1 MKYQLLLAVMLL
13 LSGCSAPPKEE
24 VKKKETSSVSFVAVG
39 DNLYHQCMLDEAKT
53 SSGYDF
59 TGYYKNIKKYIQADY
74 CFVNQE
80 TILGGGAPS
89 GYPLFSAP
97 DSVAGDLQKV
107 GFNVVN
113 GATNH
118 AYDQGASGIL
128 HSIQVFNKYPR
139 MTYLGLYKNEEEKQ
153 NIKIVEKNGIKIA
166 FVSFNQYVNGV
177 TYQKKLPYMINFH
190 ESTMMENMKKA
201 RESADIVIASCHW
214 GVEYDQSPNA
224 FQKNM
229 AQKLAD
235 AGADVIIGTHPHT
248 LQDVEYIQRADGK
261 RTLVAYSLGNFVSGM
276 LEESC
281 QLEGML
287 SFDIEKKKIK
297 NVVFTPLVNYYTLT
311 GKRERHDFSVYR
323 LKDYTNKLM
332 EKHGFPNLTIPYM
345 KEEVKQKVKNI
356 KIDM

>member
-1 MKYQLLLAVMLL
+1 MKYQLLLVVMLL
-13 LSGCSAPPKEE
+13 LSGCSAPPKE

-74 CFVNQE
+74 SFVNQE

-89 GYPLFSAP
+89 GYPLFNAP
-97 DSVAGDLQKV
+97 DSVAGDLQKI

-177 TYQKKLPYMINFH
+177 TYQKNLP
-190 ESTMMENMKKA
+190 
-201 RESADIVIASCHW
+201 
-214 GVEYDQSPNA
+214 
-224 FQKNM
+224 
-229 AQKLAD
+229 
-235 AGADVIIGTHPHT
+235 
-248 LQDVEYIQRADGK
+248 
-261 RTLVAYSLGNFVSGM
+261 
-276 LEESC
+276 
-281 QLEGML
+281 
-287 SFDIEKKKIK
+287 
-297 NVVFTPLVNYYTLT
+297 
-311 GKRERHDFSVYR
+311 
-323 LKDYTNKLM
+323 
-332 EKHGFPNLTIPYM
+332 
-345 KEEVKQKVKNI
+345 
-356 KIDM
+356 

>member
-1 MKYQLLLAVMLL
+1 MKYKFLLAIMLL
-13 LSGCSAPPKEE
+13 FSGCSTPPKEE
-24 VKKKETSSVSFVAVG
+24 VKKETPSVSFVAVG
-39 DNLYHQCMLDEAKT
+39 DNLYHQCMLDEAQT

-59 TGYYKNIKKYIQADY
+59 SNYYKNIKKYIQADY

-80 TILGGGAPS
+80 TILGGGEPS

-97 DSVAGDLQKV
+97 DSVADDLEKV
-107 GFNVVN
+107 GFNIVN

-128 HSIQVFNKYPR
+128 HSIQVFNKHPQ
-139 MTYLGLYKNEEEKQ
+139 MTYLGLYENEEEKQ

-166 FVSFNQYVNGV
+166 FLSFNQYVNGV
-177 TYQKKLPYMINFH
+177 TYQKQLPYMINFQ

-201 RESADIVIASCHW
+201 RENADIVIVSCHW
-214 GVEYDQSPNA
+214 GIEYDYHPNT

-229 AQKLAD
+229 AKQLSD
-235 AGADVIIGTHPHT
+235 AGADVIIGTHTHT

-297 NVVFTPLVNYYTLT
+297 NVVFTPLVNYYTLK
-311 GKRERHDFSVYR
+311 GKKERHDFSVYR
-323 LKDYTNKLM
+323 LKDYTNKLV
-332 EKHGFPNLTIPYM
+332 EKHGFPNLTIPHM
-345 KEEVKQKVKNI
+345 KEEAKQKVKNI

>member
-1 MKYQLLLAVMLL
+1 MLL
-13 LSGCSAPPKEE
+13 FSGCSTPPKEE
-24 VKKKETSSVSFVAVG
+24 VKKETPSVSFVAVG

-59 TGYYKNIKKYIQADY
+59 SNYYKNIKKYIQADY

-80 TILGGGAPS
+80 TILGGGKP
-89 GYPLFSAP
+89 
-97 DSVAGDLQKV
+97 
-107 GFNVVN
+107 
-113 GATNH
+113 
-118 AYDQGASGIL
+118 SGIL
-128 HSIQVFNKYPR
+128 HSIQVFNKHPQ
-139 MTYLGLYKNEEEKQ
+139 MTYLGLYENEEEKQ

-166 FVSFNQYVNGV
+166 FLSFNQYVNGV
-177 TYQKKLPYMINFH
+177 TYQKQLPYMINFQ

-201 RESADIVIASCHW
+201 RENADIVIVSCHW
-214 GVEYDQSPNA
+214 GIEYDYHPNT

-229 AQKLAD
+229 AKQLSD
-235 AGADVIIGTHPHT
+235 AGADVIIGTHTHT

-297 NVVFTPLVNYYTLT
+297 NVVFTPLVNYYTLK
-311 GKRERHDFSVYR
+311 GKKERHDFSVYR
-323 LKDYTNKLM
+323 LKDYTNKLV
-332 EKHGFPNLTIPYM
+332 EKHGFPNLTIPHM
-345 KEEVKQKVKNI
+345 KEEAKQKVKNI